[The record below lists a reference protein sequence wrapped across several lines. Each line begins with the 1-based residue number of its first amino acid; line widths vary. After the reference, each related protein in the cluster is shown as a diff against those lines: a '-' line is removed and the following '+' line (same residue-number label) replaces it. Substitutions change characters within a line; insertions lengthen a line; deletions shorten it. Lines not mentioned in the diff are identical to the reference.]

1 MKLGGHAYGFL
12 SAGFGVVLNL
22 YLEVAMPGRNEVELP
37 SGAED
42 LRLSFQSWPQ
52 KAPTEP

>member
-1 MKLGGHAYGFL
+1 MTLEGYAYDFL
-12 SAGFGVVLNL
+12 SGEVGVVLNL
-22 YLEVAMPGRNEVELP
+22 YLEVVMPGQNEAELP
-37 SGAED
+37 NGAED